1 MAIEK
6 VMVRKSWSDG
16 TQWVRCKRSSPN
28 QLVIGPGI
36 TGKKLP
42 AIPSSA
48 RKSPEK
54 EEINPLVHSFY
65 ESNLEKNH

>member
-1 MAIEK
+1 
-6 VMVRKSWSDG
+6 
-16 TQWVRCKRSSPN
+16 CNRSSPN

-36 TGKKLP
+36 IGKKLP

-54 EEINPLVHSFY
+54 R
-65 ESNLEKNH
+65 SNKSIGSEFV